1 MLQIGHLTILLGLPS
16 EWKENSMIYYY
27 SLFTIFA
34 IILTMMIVD
43 ANVSYFIT
51 LLGKII
57 KFKIERIYWMIR
69 FHPIIFSSPLGKWW
83 MMRKYM
89 KEAESLRKEILKK
102 D

>member
-1 MLQIGHLTILLGLPS
+1 
-16 EWKENSMIYYY
+16 
-27 SLFTIFA
+27 
-34 IILTMMIVD
+34 MIVD